1 MLDVYIIVSFIMI
14 IAGAFTVFFAGWIVT
29 KFDLKKSI
37 QTEFEQQLE
46 EDELEEFKY
55 NKAIVK
61 VKIIGMLIATP
72 GFVILFLILK

>member
-1 MLDVYIIVSFIMI
+1 MLDVYIIASFIMI
-14 IAGAFTVFFAGWIVT
+14 IAGAFTVFFAGWIV
-29 KFDLKKSI
+29 KKYDLKKSI